1 MVLCRV
7 TFQLLRKHIMSV
19 ETNSVSRL
27 EISAEL
33 AQQMIEQCIGYAKE
47 RQWEICATICDPRGH
62 PVVLQRT
69 NNVVVPAIQYAV
81 DKAWTAAT
89 LGTST
94 EAFYER
100 AASRPALAM
109 GLSNRERVL
118 VFPGGFP
125 VLDNGICIGGL
136 GVSGAKDEE
145 DVEIATRIIEQYGF
159 KWS

>member
-1 MVLCRV
+1 MG
-7 TFQLLRKHIMSV
+7 V
-19 ETNSVSRL
+19 ETITVKRL
-27 EISAEL
+27 EINAEL
-33 AQQMIEQCIGYAKE
+33 AQRMVAQCIDFASQ

-62 PVVLQRT
+62 PVVLLRT
-69 NNVVVPAIQYAV
+69 DNVVVPAIQYAV

-118 VFPGGFP
+118 VFPGGYP
-125 VLDNGICIGGL
+125 ILENGICIGGL

-145 DVEIATRIIEQYGF
+145 DVEIATTVIEQNGF

>member
-1 MVLCRV
+1 
-7 TFQLLRKHIMSV
+7 MSG
-19 ETNSVSRL
+19 ETTSVSRL
-27 EISAEL
+27 EISADL
-33 AQQMIEQCIGYAKE
+33 AQRMVAHCIDYAKQ
-47 RQWEICATICDPRGH
+47 RQWDICATICDPRGH
-62 PVVLQRT
+62 PVVLLRT
-69 NNVVVPAIQYAV
+69 DHVVVPAIQYAV

-94 EAFYER
+94 EAFYQR

-125 VLDNGICIGGL
+125 ILDNGICIGGL

-145 DVEIATRIIEQYGF
+145 DVEIATTIIEQNGF
-159 KWS
+159 NWS